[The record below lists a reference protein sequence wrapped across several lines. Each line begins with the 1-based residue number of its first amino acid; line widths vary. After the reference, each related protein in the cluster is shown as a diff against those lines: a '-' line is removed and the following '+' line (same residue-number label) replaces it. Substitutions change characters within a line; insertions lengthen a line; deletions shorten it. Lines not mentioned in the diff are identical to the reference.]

1 MIGEYLGS
9 ILFNSKFKGFFL
21 ALNFTQLTIIGLLS
35 MVYIEYLLGSIIV
48 FTCIF
53 IVTFF
58 LRILFI
64 ELFSINKFWNLGS
77 KIQSLTP
84 RITEESEKIEKEF
97 STDMNFRTLSD
108 SFDTLAKDF
117 SQISSYVIKL
127 ETIEQKANK
136 WNLFDSEKYIGS
148 LREDIVKPLTTLRS
162 FLEKKKTELEASEQE
177 MKKVRVRVGWS
188 WHTWWNWEIENLE
201 LQSKRSEP
209 LRAELTENIDK
220 LDIMIEKF
228 GKI

>member
-64 ELFSINKFWNLGS
+64 ELFSINKF
-77 KIQSLTP
+77 
-84 RITEESEKIEKEF
+84 
-97 STDMNFRTLSD
+97 
-108 SFDTLAKDF
+108 
-117 SQISSYVIKL
+117 
-127 ETIEQKANK
+127 
-136 WNLFDSEKYIGS
+136 
-148 LREDIVKPLTTLRS
+148 
-162 FLEKKKTELEASEQE
+162 
-177 MKKVRVRVGWS
+177 
-188 WHTWWNWEIENLE
+188 
-201 LQSKRSEP
+201 
-209 LRAELTENIDK
+209 
-220 LDIMIEKF
+220 
-228 GKI
+228 